1 MPKNS
6 TSRRKCPICNKAFGD
21 KDVVIKY
28 HFWSAKDEE
37 ADKARVGHFDCVLHL
52 SKPEKPAHGPKG

>member
-6 TSRRKCPICNKAFGD
+6 TSRSKCPICNKAFGD
-21 KDVVIKY
+21 KDIVIKY

-37 ADKARVGHFDCVLHL
+37 EADKASGSLRLCPTPF
-52 SKPEKPAHGPKG
+52 